1 MMELS
6 IDSSTRYACVG
17 LSRRGEALAELA
29 WRSDRNHSV
38 ELVPAI
44 RELLEHRA
52 AEFHEIEAVFVAAG
66 PGGFS
71 ALRVGMS
78 TAKSLAVAL
87 GVPLVAV
94 VTLDVEAQPYLA
106 LGAQVVALMEAGRER
121 LYVGSYS
128 GPLDS
133 ASPEYA
139 VLERQETL
147 SKIDADSIVCG
158 EGVRAIAEE
167 VREVLGGNARLVD
180 VPPPTRRAGVL
191 ADLAYGRW
199 QSGHADDPATLQPL
213 YLRSSQ
219 IDSANRTRV
228 RS

>member
-17 LSRRGEALAELA
+17 LSRQGESLAELA

-44 RELLEHRA
+44 QALLGRRA
-52 AEFHEIEAVFVAAG
+52 VEFHEIEAVFVEAG

-87 GVPLVAV
+87 GVPLVSV

-106 LGAQVVALMEAGRER
+106 LGAPVVALMEADDKG
-121 LYVGSYS
+121 
-128 GPLDS
+128 
-133 ASPEYA
+133 
-139 VLERQETL
+139 
-147 SKIDADSIVCG
+147 KITPV
-158 EGVRAIAEE
+158 E
-167 VREVLGGNARLVD
+167 
-180 VPPPTRRAGVL
+180 
-191 ADLAYGRW
+191 
-199 QSGHADDPATLQPL
+199 
-213 YLRSSQ
+213 
-219 IDSANRTRV
+219 
-228 RS
+228 